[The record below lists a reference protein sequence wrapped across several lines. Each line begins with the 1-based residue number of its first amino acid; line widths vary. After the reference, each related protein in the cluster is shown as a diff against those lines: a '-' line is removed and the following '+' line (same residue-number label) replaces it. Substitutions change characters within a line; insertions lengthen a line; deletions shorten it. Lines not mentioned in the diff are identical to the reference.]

1 MEPPPI
7 SCPCAVFDIA
17 FNSRADV
24 LAIALVDGSVSLH
37 SVSRGGAPPK
47 ALASSTPHNASI
59 RSLRFS
65 ADGSSLICASADGVV
80 SLLDS
85 TGAAVWRGGT
95 SGSTPVNVVEP
106 MGSGGIFAAGD
117 ESGAVKIWDSRAAG
131 AGAPRPVTFEK
142 QEDVITAL
150 LWDAARGTLLA
161 ASGDG
166 TLGVYDLRKAPGKL
180 AARTAPDGEE
190 LLSLAALKS
199 GALAVAGTQ
208 DGVLLSWDWGAW
220 GDESRGVS
228 GGAKRFTGHPE
239 SIDAMLVIDDDTLVT
254 GSSDG
259 LIRLVTVAPNKL
271 VGIIGEHGDEDDPV
285 ERLAW
290 SRDRSIIASTG
301 HDDTVRF
308 WDVAYLFEDD
318 EDDDGGTTTTRG
330 HASGAAASRVKTRK
344 RFVDLPA
351 LPLPRT
357 GSRSAV
363 DLGDDSDDDDEED
376 FDDDDDDMCDGPELA
391 GGAAGGGAAP
401 APTRALKQNKKK
413 ETKGKGKRSATSN
426 VKFDGLD

>member
-7 SCPCAVFDIA
+7 VCPCAVFDIA
-17 FNSRADV
+17 FHPRSDV
-24 LAIALVDGSVSLH
+24 LAVALVDGTVSLFG
-37 SVSRGGAPPK
+37 VSRASAPKP
-47 ALASSTPHNASI
+47 LASSSPHAASI

-65 ADGSSLICASADGVV
+65 ADGESLLCASADGAV
-80 SLLDS
+80 SQLDAS
-85 TGAAVWRGGT
+85 GAAVWRGGT
-95 SGSTPVNVVEP
+95 SGASTPVNVVEP
-106 MGSGGIFAAGD
+106 LGAGSVFAAGD
-117 ESGAVKIWDSRAAG
+117 ESGAVKIWDARAAG
-131 AGAPRPVTFEK
+131 GAGARPVTFEK

-180 AARTAPDGEE
+180 AALTAPDGEE
-190 LLSLAALKS
+190 LLSLAALKG

-220 GDESRGVS
+220 GDESRGV
-228 GGAKRFTGHPE
+228 GGSSKRFAGHPE
-239 SIDAMLVIDDDTLVT
+239 SIDALLVVDDDTLVT

-271 VGIIGEHGDEDDPV
+271 VGIIGEHGDDDDPV

-290 SRDRSIIASTG
+290 SRDRTIIASTG

-318 EDDDGGTTTTRG
+318 EEDGGG
-330 HASGAAASRVKTRK
+330 GASSKK

-351 LPLPRT
+351 LPLPRA
-357 GSRSAV
+357 GSRV
-363 DLGDDSDDDDEED
+363 GDGDDDDEEED
-376 FDDDDDDMCDGPELA
+376 WDDDDFAADGDGDEMNDS
-391 GGAAGGGAAP
+391 GGAAGGGRAP
-401 APTRALKQNKKK
+401 
-413 ETKGKGKRSATSN
+413 RSARE
-426 VKFDGLD
+426 VGAKKGRGGKAKGGGAGGGPGAHFDGLD